1 MILRWCV
8 LRWGCKMIR
17 QMSELPLL
25 FAVVN
30 DDVGEI
36 KEYFMKHPSIIQ
48 KYWNK
53 PIRIEFYKP
62 KDKKI
67 KNIPKDL
74 KDKFI
79 KYFIGVFLSRNEEEF
94 CENYIRYCDAKEE
107 LRGLVCDSKIINIE
121 EEKICSTCQ
130 EKIGEETYVK
140 ISEPALPT
148 RYYHLHCYNEE
159 V

>member
-1 MILRWCV
+1 
-8 LRWGCKMIR
+8 MIR
-17 QMSELPLL
+17 QMAELPLL

-30 DDVGEI
+30 DDVGKI
-36 KEYFMKHPSIIQ
+36 MEYFVEHPAIIQ

-53 PIRIEFYKP
+53 PVRIEFYKP

-79 KYFIGVFLSRNEEEF
+79 KYFIEIFLSRNEDESY
-94 CENYIRYCDAKEE
+94 ENYIHYHHIKEKLKE
-107 LRGLVCDSKIINIE
+107 LVCDNKIINIE
-121 EEKICSTCQ
+121 DEEKICSVCQ
-130 EKIGEETYVK
+130 EKIDEETYVK